1 MKGFLY
7 GQTEYNIL
15 ASSVKLDDYI
25 NKASLNGFDYL
36 SITDRYM
43 YGVYKFYNKC
53 KAKNIKPIIGLEYK
67 YLNSLLKEDT
77 IILYAKNNEGFND
90 LIKISNEVTL
100 NNRNDIDLIIEN
112 KNNLLIIFPFNDSIF
127 EEYYQNDNLES
138 LKKELKILN
147 DCDGYIG
154 IPYTN
159 KDYLYDRYCYLSDFL
174 NENGYKSLPIHKMVY
189 LEPED
194 SKVYEVLTEIEGNKI
209 KVNPLDDY
217 SFLVNPDSDPKLD
230 EIIKNINLNIY
241 SKKMELPKFKDTK
254 GVSSYEYLQALCFKG
269 LEKRKINYKNYV
281 DRLRYEL
288 SVIHKM
294 NYDDYFLI
302 VWDFIRYSKKSG
314 ILVGP
319 GRGSAAGS
327 LVAYTLGITDVDPL
341 KYDLLFERFLN
352 PERVSMPDIDTDFPD
367 KDRDKVIEYVRDLY
381 SKDHVCNIT
390 TFNTFQIKSSI
401 RDLAKIMKF
410 KEDKLDQIIDMTVRL
425 GYDAVINDYKDR
437 DPELAEFVTICK
449 KLENL
454 PRSIG
459 THAAGIIISSKSLLD
474 LVPLRPGINNV
485 YQSMYEAADLESIGL
500 LKMDFLGL
508 SNLSFID
515 DTIKMIPNFKQSDL
529 RNIPLD
535 DSNVYKMISSGD
547 TFGVFQL
554 ESQGIR
560 KTLMNLRPS
569 CLDDLVAVLALFRP
583 GPMDN
588 IPTYIARKHGE
599 KFEYLHKDLEP
610 ILKSTY
616 GIIVYQEQIMKIA
629 QVFAGYS
636 LSQADVLRKAVSKK
650 NEEVLLK
657 SKNDFVNNSV
667 RRGYSIDIANNIYD
681 LILKFANYG
690 FNKSHSVAYGIFAYQ
705 MAWLKYHY
713 FKEFMT
719 TILNKSIGDKVS
731 LEKYISY
738 AKSRNLIID
747 RPNINISESRYVINN
762 GVIYIPFNHIYSLGI
777 VSSNKIVEERNNNG
791 LFKSIDDFKLR
802 CKFLSKKDIEALI
815 FSGALDSFSKT
826 KKDMV
831 EQTNEEDIIF
841 NKHMKL
847 KSSNID
853 YDFDY
858 LQKQE
863 LNYLGYNFRYNL
875 FVNKFDIIK
884 NNNLT
889 EISKLRFNVPSG
901 ILVKFSDIKEIKTKN
916 NELMSLGDIE
926 DDVNK
931 LKYVIFSKQYINLN
945 VKPNKNNLFILY
957 GQLKKDNKNEDS
969 FYIDSMRMIE

>member
-15 ASSVKLDDYI
+15 SSAVKLDDYI

-53 KAKNIKPIIGLEYK
+53 KAKNIKPIIGLEYR
-67 YLNSLLKEDT
+67 YLNSLLREDN

-112 KNNLLIIFPFNDSIF
+112 KKNLLIIFPFNDSIF
-127 EEYYQNDNLES
+127 EEYYQNENLES

-159 KDYLYDRYCYLSDFL
+159 KDYLYDRYCYLADFL

-194 SKVYEVLTEIEGNKI
+194 SKVYEVLTEIDGNKVTI
-209 KVNPLDDY
+209 NPLDDY

-241 SKKMELPKFKDTK
+241 NKKMELPKFKDTK

-269 LEKRKINYKNYV
+269 LEKRKINYKNYA

-341 KYDLLFERFLN
+341 KYDVLFERFLT
-352 PERVSMPDIDTDFPD
+352 PERISMPDIDTDFPD

-474 LVPLRPGINNV
+474 LVPLRDGINNV
-485 YQSMYEAADLESIGL
+485 YQSMYEAADLEAIGL

-515 DTIKMIPNFKQSDL
+515 DTIKMIPNFNQTDL

-535 DSNVYKMISSGD
+535 DSNVYRMISNGD

-554 ESQGIR
+554 ESAGIR
-560 KTLMNLRPS
+560 KTLMNLKPS

-610 ILKSTY
+610 ILKNTY

-650 NEEVLLK
+650 NEEALLK
-657 SKNDFVNNSV
+657 SKNDFINNSV
-667 RRGYSIDIANNIYD
+667 RRGYSSDIANSIYD

-777 VSSNKIVEERNNNG
+777 VSSNKIVEERNNG
-791 LFKSIDDFKLR
+791 LFKSIEDFKTR
-802 CKFLSKKDIEALI
+802 CQFLSKKDIEALI
-815 FSGALDSFSKT
+815 FSGALDVFNKT
-826 KKDMV
+826 KKDMI

-847 KSSNID
+847 ISSNVD

-875 FVNKFDIIK
+875 FVNKFEIIRA
-884 NNNLT
+884 NNLT
-889 EISKLRFNVPSG
+889 EIAKLRFNVPAG
-901 ILVKFSDIKEIKTKN
+901 ILARFSDINEIKTKN

-931 LKYVIFSKQYINLN
+931 LKYVIFSKQYVNLKT
-945 VKPNKNNLFILY
+945 KPNKNNLFILY